1 MRIEQLLVYLSFI
14 IRMIIEA
21 LQDSRVEVEM
31 GLVCQRAGEL
41 IRRSIFQEWED
52 RSTCWNNPD
61 IESLL
66 STSFHQEDSSSS
78 SSS

>member
-31 GLVCQRAGEL
+31 GLVCQRAGEVMK
-41 IRRSIFQEWED
+41 RSILSVRELP
-52 RSTCWNNPD
+52 SICWTNLE
-61 IESLL
+61 IES
-66 STSFHQEDSSSS
+66 H
-78 SSS
+78 